1 MPREKSNVPTRQ
13 LYAQIREDLYLGA
26 KARAAEMRMPLR
38 EFIEYALAAALDEDG
53 QIRSAATARS
63 VWDDEYLSM
72 QARQPFGSPVEL
84 TDDEVKSIL
93 REAVER

>member
-38 EFIEYALAAALDEDG
+38 EFIEYALAAALDGDS
-53 QIRSAATARS
+53 QIQSTATARS

-84 TDDEVKSIL
+84 TEDEVKSIL

>member
-84 TDDEVKSIL
+84 TEDEVKSIL

>member
-84 TDDEVKSIL
+84 THDEVKSIL